1 MSDVNELKLAVRA
14 VKLYAEQHP
23 RPSQVTQAQAADML
37 CLSPQTVN
45 KLVRTGALTLNGC
58 GRIPIHQV
66 DSLLA
71 AREPTYSP

>member
-1 MSDVNELKLAVRA
+1 MSDMNELKLVMRA
-14 VKLYAEQHP
+14 IKMYSEQHP
-23 RPSQVTQAQAADML
+23 RPPHVTQSQAASML
-37 CLSPQTVN
+37 SLSAQTVN

-66 DSLLA
+66 DALMA